1 MALRQTQK
9 QSQALFP
16 QMIESMSL
24 LQMGIQELREY
35 LENALQ
41 ENPVLELPEPGDAP
55 APAEELSRQLDW
67 LSAYDAQNA
76 HYYVQDA
83 EDVQW
88 DALAC
93 EGYYLDEESDL
104 KRYIL
109 SQFLDTRL
117 EPFGRRGSQPLR
129 SYQPDTGRPRA
140 GGTGSLH
147 ADPLPKSPVGNKL
160 CRP

>member
-83 EDVQW
+83 EDFHC

-109 SQFLDTRL
+109 SQFPDTRL
-117 EPFGRRGSQPLR
+117 EPEVM
-129 SYQPDTGRPRA
+129 RA
-140 GGTGSLH
+140 VEFLVSRLDSDGLLEEDLPELCGMSGLSLIH
-147 ADPLPKSPVGNKL
+147 I
-160 CRP
+160 